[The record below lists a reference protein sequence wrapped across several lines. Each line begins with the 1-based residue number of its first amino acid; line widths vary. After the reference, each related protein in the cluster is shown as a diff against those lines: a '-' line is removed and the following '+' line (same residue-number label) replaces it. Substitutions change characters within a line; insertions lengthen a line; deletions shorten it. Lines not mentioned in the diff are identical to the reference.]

1 MLVKTPKRIAEI
13 MVGITKFFFVIIN
26 KAMQVLKTINRI
38 INSESASTPAGK
50 IIILPNKAAN
60 VE

>member
-26 KAMQVLKTINRI
+26 KATQVIKTTNRTI
-38 INSESASTPAGK
+38 KSESASTPAGK
-50 IIILPNKAAN
+50 TIILPNNAAK

>member
-13 MVGITKFFFVIIN
+13 IVGITKFFFVAMN
-26 KAMQVLKTINRI
+26 KKMQVIKTNNRI
-38 INSESASTPAGK
+38 IKSESARTPAGK
-50 IIILPNKAAN
+50 IIILPNKAAK